1 MTLLIAVNGV
11 RIQVV
16 NTLEKL
22 THANRPVNWR
32 CLDLQHFLDF
42 IEQLNGI
49 ANIAVQFIYKAYDRG
64 ITQSTD
70 IHQLNGSVLYPFCT
84 IDNHQGGIH
93 RSQRAVGVLRKV
105 FVTRRIQEVDH
116 AIVIGKLHDRG
127 RD

>member
-1 MTLLIAVNGV
+1 MTGTTNKFNLIAKAIVFVSQQVTRLVGFKPSNASIRRQYLSMTLLIAVNGV

-42 IEQLNGI
+42 VEQLNGI

-70 IHQLNGSVLYPFCT
+70 IH
-84 IDNHQGGIH
+84 
-93 RSQRAVGVLRKV
+93 
-105 FVTRRIQEVDH
+105 
-116 AIVIGKLHDRG
+116 
-127 RD
+127 